1 MRANHGRAFRPTVGR
16 LSCFG
21 RWALTGDF
29 VRPTY
34 PQCLNACFP
43 PSVRRSN
50 SDGFPSQHTARGP
63 ATSLACRLNKTDS
76 FRAAQLFQESF
87 LRPLRITVTVSH
99 STVQPQLMSKRL
111 DVRRVAVKISLMS
124 SLCLAILVQNSG
136 DGGFQGEGSPE
147 PPWRRIKKQV
157 LPIKKIRDL
166 PFSRPSYFSTLSL
179 IFGTDF

>member
-63 ATSLACRLNKTDS
+63 ATSLAGRLDETDS
-76 FRAAQLFQESF
+76 FRTAQLFQESF
-87 LRPLRITVTVSH
+87 LIPLRITVTVSH
-99 STVQPQLMSKRL
+99 STIQPQLMSKSL
-111 DVRRVAVKISLMS
+111 DMRRVAVKISLIS
-124 SLCLAILVQNSG
+124 SVCLAILVQSSA
-136 DGGFQGEGSPE
+136 DGGLQGEGSPE
-147 PPWRRIKKQV
+147 APWRRLKNQV
-157 LPIKKIRDL
+157 LQIKKIRDL
-166 PFSRPSYFSTLSL
+166 PFSRPSYFSTSSL